1 MLIQMEEEAVLD
13 LLDNDS
19 QALLSKLV
27 SEPQQ
32 KVTAEQKQAVKA
44 ALDLHEGR
52 TLSNAVRAKAL
63 RPW

>member
-44 ALDLHEGR
+44 ALDLNEGR
-52 TLSNAVRAKAL
+52 TLSNAVRAKAF
-63 RPW
+63 RP